1 MTLTY
6 WTQCRNE
13 KKRFFFWS
21 WRSECSDLI
30 KKIIFYSRS
39 WRSERS
45 NQIIFFPFDHDVVN
59 VAKKWNKEFSWSWHG
74 EVNRRRWCSR
84 KIKVVKVKIILFL
97 SESRC
102 SECSSSDIKIC
113 NFSRSWRSKQSGKIN
128 FIINKKN
135 NVFCFNQRVVNL
147 VVIRKLKFCYCNV
160 ITM

>member
-13 KKRFFFWS
+13 KKGFSF
-21 WRSECSDLI
+21 DHGVVNVVKKL

-97 SESRC
+97 SKSRC
-102 SECSSSDIKIC
+102 IECSSSDIKIC

-135 NVFCFNQRVVNL
+135 VFCFNQRVVNL